1 MKKEKYITP
10 LRAIV
15 TYALSIPVAIVSGV
29 GLFSLLA
36 LIFMLTGN

>member
-1 MKKEKYITP
+1 MKKEKYMTP
-10 LRAIV
+10 FRAVV
-15 TYALSIPVAIVSGV
+15 TYALSVPVAVVSGV

>member
-10 LRAIV
+10 LRAAAA
-15 TYALSIPVAIVSGV
+15 YALSIPVTVVSGV